1 MAAQTYD
8 AVIGIVVCVVA
19 AGILPE
25 ASFCNFLTFAIACG
39 NVPQIQ

>member
-8 AVIGIVVCVVA
+8 AVIGIVVCVFA

-25 ASFCNFLTFAIACG
+25 ASFYNS
-39 NVPQIQ
+39 